1 MIGAMKHS
9 TVRIRFGVLVAA
21 ALVIALAGCQAES
34 GISSDQAE
42 EAFIVAFGGAYVGS
56 MAAQVG
62 QPLPGVSLDQENQAV
77 SFDEFDVS
85 ELQTDYQTL
94 SGTVTTSGETAN
106 VDFTLT
112 GGPVETIAFEINA
125 EQMSSEDGITATAMV
140 NGTEMEITIRP
151 DASLE

>member
-1 MIGAMKHS
+1 MKHS
-9 TVRIRFGVLVAA
+9 TVRKRIGVLVAA
-21 ALVIALAGCQAES
+21 VLVIALAGCEREN

-62 QPLPGVSLDQENQAV
+62 QSLPGVSLDEENQAV

-94 SGTVTTSGETAN
+94 SGTVTTSGETAD

-112 GGPVETIAFEINA
+112 GGPVETIAFEVNA

-140 NGTEMEITIRP
+140 NGTEMEITIQP